1 MDLLEKIKKFIRE
14 TFNVNIET
22 FLAAI
27 KLSPNAQWYLS
38 GAISELLLK
47 EKLGND
53 YDILRIKEKWG
64 GKKHPKHRGDFYI
77 RKKGNQSWFVLESK
91 GVKSNSEK
99 WHKLYNYN
107 NLKSFLLKNS
117 EKIPW
122 LKKDKSSEEEQI
134 EYWTKKNT
142 PKFFNEYKNNLYTFD
157 EIKKYKFPSLET
169 EKSKAISR
177 LKNLTNEQIDEL
189 IRERLD
195 YLMERIKVLETH
207 FVSGTSGAGERTQAT
222 PRNDEFNL
230 IAIDLYLRTGEHNFI
245 FANPKELDP
254 SESDPNHL
262 KQNYIIGFIFPRE
275 QEDKRIFIDEKWY
288 KTFKEAFKTLN
299 EMNSANKEDMQI
311 DYRSEVIEA
320 ETEKELK
327 T

>member
-1 MDLLEKIKKFIRE
+1 
-14 TFNVNIET
+14 
-22 FLAAI
+22 
-27 KLSPNAQWYLS
+27 
-38 GAISELLLK
+38 
-47 EKLGND
+47 
-53 YDILRIKEKWG
+53 
-64 GKKHPKHRGDFYI
+64 
-77 RKKGNQSWFVLESK
+77 
-91 GVKSNSEK
+91 
-99 WHKLYNYN
+99 
-107 NLKSFLLKNS
+107 
-117 EKIPW
+117 
-122 LKKDKSSEEEQI
+122 
-134 EYWTKKNT
+134 
-142 PKFFNEYKNNLYTFD
+142 
-157 EIKKYKFPSLET
+157 
-169 EKSKAISR
+169 
-177 LKNLTNEQIDEL
+177 
-189 IRERLD
+189 
-195 YLMERIKVLETH
+195 MERIKVLETH